1 MRAYAYDLRACDRAR
16 ACTSA
21 RTLVV
26 APAWWSATH
35 HASLRDAQR
44 APAGSRRRHTPGHRY
59 RNPNPCTYTTL
70 NRDPSPSTRYA
81 TRVYIHAAVWYIGIN
96 NETQTPTKEPIMIVL
111 IAIILITVAT
121 VAARQIH
128 VAAVVRTAQ
137 EDAARDVLGAQIA
150 HTLR

>member
-1 MRAYAYDLRACDRAR
+1 
-16 ACTSA
+16 
-21 RTLVV
+21 
-26 APAWWSATH
+26 
-35 HASLRDAQR
+35 
-44 APAGSRRRHTPGHRY
+44 
-59 RNPNPCTYTTL
+59 
-70 NRDPSPSTRYA
+70 
-81 TRVYIHAAVWYIGIN
+81 
-96 NETQTPTKEPIMIVL
+96 MIVL